1 KMMRPILFL
10 GVVVAAAVAQDAFI
24 KKYAFSK
31 AMVSCFGKDAYHTYA
46 HKLKA
51 AIMEC
56 KAEMHEHYHK
66 NEHQDG
72 TQSKG
77 DTRQSS
83 VGASLR
89 AQIKHFIP
97 VPLYIAHPVYP
108 KQLDPWAQ
116 FQQYQGPKH
125 YKREALYDDK
135 IVKKMAM
142 KVEHKVNT
150 LLCVLRK
157 FEYVDNATNILYDN
171 MKRDAKMITGL
182 DSNLKE
188 DLLKAVDHCKAAAMC
203 IEDSNIGMPAEIK
216 QILSFLKCEKKT
228 RMDACMKADLRK
240 HIAEFDLSVFYS
252 EADEDAKVEK
262 LLHVLWGADPGNDP
276 LDLLA

>member
-1 KMMRPILFL
+1 LS
-10 GVVVAAAVAQDAFI
+10 VVVAAAVAQEAFI
-24 KKYAFSK
+24 KKNDFSK
-31 AMVSCFGKDAYHTYA
+31 AMVSCFGEDAYHTYA

-56 KAEMHEHYHK
+56 MAELHEHYHK
-66 NEHQDG
+66 NEHDDS

-77 DTRQSS
+77 DTRQ
-83 VGASLR
+83 
-89 AQIKHFIP
+89 
-97 VPLYIAHPVYP
+97 
-108 KQLDPWAQ
+108 
-116 FQQYQGPKH
+116 H
-125 YKREALYDDK
+125 YKRDALYDDK

-142 KVEHKVNT
+142 KVEQKVNT

-171 MKRDAKMITGL
+171 MKRDVKMITGL

-203 IEDSNIGMPAEIK
+203 IEDSNTGMPADIK

-240 HIAEFDLSVFYS
+240 HIAEFDLSVFNS

-262 LLHVLWGADPGNDP
+262 LLYVLWGADPGNDP
-276 LDLLA
+276 LNLL